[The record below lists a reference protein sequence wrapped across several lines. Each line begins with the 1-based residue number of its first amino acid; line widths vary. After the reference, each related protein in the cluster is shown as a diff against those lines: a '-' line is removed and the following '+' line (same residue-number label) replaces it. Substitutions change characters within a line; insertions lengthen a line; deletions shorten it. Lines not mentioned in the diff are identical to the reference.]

1 MIVRVM
7 AGILTIAG
15 LLCAQNTPHAASAV
29 YNGAFEISGALDY
42 NLRRGYFDIH
52 GLRQDSA
59 LAPLTI
65 YSVSLAKRYELAPFL
80 RLRVGASF
88 GGGSVDVDTV
98 ENVHLTDGTAHTV
111 ARSQQFW
118 RIALTPE
125 LQYVLPAQGAIIP
138 FLRIAVAGSY
148 LWMNENGRTVDPG
161 SSQQQRVLFADTMS
175 ARMPGI
181 DVRAGLGF
189 DVAISR
195 RAGLSFAYAVGYGQ
209 PVRYAFSSELPLRN
223 VDYWESFRSHSFA
236 VAIIWNGA
244 GGPPAAPGIREE

>member
-1 MIVRVM
+1 MIRTMVCF
-7 AGILTIAG
+7 LTVAE
-15 LLCAQNTPHAASAV
+15 LLCAQNVRGPAFAA
-29 YNGAFEISGALDY
+29 YNGAFEIAGSLDY
-42 NLRRGYFDIH
+42 NLRHGYFDIL

-59 LAPLTI
+59 LAPLAM
-65 YSVSLAKRYELAPFL
+65 YSASLAKRYELAPFL
-80 RLRVGASF
+80 RLRISGSF

-98 ENVHLTDGTAHTV
+98 ENVHLTDGTTHTV

-125 LQYVLPAQGAIIP
+125 LQYVLSARGAIIP

-148 LWMNENGRTVDPG
+148 LWMNENGRTADPG

-175 ARMPGI
+175 ARMPGV

-189 DVAISR
+189 DVAINR

-209 PVRYAFSSELPLRN
+209 PVRYAFSSELPLSN
-223 VDYWESFRSHSFA
+223 VDYWESFRSHSFT